1 MKLGNKE
8 SKTEIGKG
16 VNLSMKTVI
25 KGYKYRIYPTNE
37 QKELINK
44 TFGCS
49 RFIYNHFLAMKIELY
64 KTDQKSLSY
73 NKCSE
78 LLTELK
84 KEKEW
89 LKEVDKF
96 ALQNSI
102 KDLDTAY
109 QNFFR
114 EHKKGNTNQGF
125 PKFKSKKNNYKSYRT
140 NFTNNNIE
148 INFENN
154 QIKLPKLKWIKCKL
168 HRKFTGKILSATISQ
183 VPSGKYYVSFN
194 VECEHEELPE
204 TENFIGLDL
213 GISDLLIASNGE
225 TFENNKLTYKYEK
238 KLAKLQRQL
247 AKKEKGSK
255 NYNKQRIKVAKLHEK
270 ITNIRMDNLHKISS
284 QIVKEN
290 QFIFSE
296 DLNIKGMVKN
306 PNLSKSIHDV
316 SWSELTRQ
324 IQYKSEWNERTYHKI
339 DRFYASSQI
348 CSNCNY
354 KNNKTK
360 NLSIRQWTCPECG
373 TNHNRDINASI
384 NILNQGLKDLEL
396 VV

>member
-1 MKLGNKE
+1 
-8 SKTEIGKG
+8 
-16 VNLSMKTVI
+16 MKTVI
-25 KGYKYRIYPTNE
+25 KGYKYRIYPTVE

-64 KTDQKSLSY
+64 KIDQKSISY
-73 NKCSE
+73 SRCSK

-84 KEKEW
+84 KEKQW

-102 KDLDTAY
+102 RALDTAY
-109 QNFFR
+109 RNFFR
-114 EHKKGNTNQGF
+114 EHKKDNTNQGY

-148 INFENN
+148 VDFEKN

-168 HRKFTGKILSATISQ
+168 HRKFTGKILSSTISQ

-194 VECEHEELPE
+194 VECEHKELPE
-204 TENFIGLDL
+204 TNKSIGLDL
-213 GISDLLIASNGE
+213 GVSDLLITSNGE
-225 TFENNKLTYKYEK
+225 IFKNNKLTYKYEK

-247 AKKEKGSK
+247 SKKQKGSK
-255 NYNKQRIKVAKLHEK
+255 NFNKQRIKVAKLHEK
-270 ITNIRMDNLHKISS
+270 IVNIRMDNLHEISS

-306 PNLSKSIHDV
+306 PNLSKPIHDA

-324 IQYKSEWNERTYHKI
+324 IQYKSEWNNRTYHKVN
-339 DRFYASSQI
+339 RFYASSQI

-354 KNNKTK
+354 KNGKIK
-360 NLSIRQWTCPECG
+360 NLSLREWTCPKCG
-373 TNHNRDINASI
+373 THHNRDINASI
-384 NILNQGLKDLEL
+384 NILNQGLKDLES
-396 VV
+396 VI

>member
-1 MKLGNKE
+1 
-8 SKTEIGKG
+8 
-16 VNLSMKTVI
+16 MKTVI
-25 KGYKYRIYPTNE
+25 KGYKYRIYPTDE

-64 KTDQKSLSY
+64 KIDQKSISY
-73 NKCSE
+73 SRCSE

-84 KEKEW
+84 KEKQW

-102 KDLDTAY
+102 RDLDTAY

-114 EHKKGNTNQGF
+114 EHKKGNTNQGY

-148 INFENN
+148 IDFEKN
-154 QIKLPKLKWIKCKL
+154 QIKLPKLKWVECKL

-194 VECEHEELPE
+194 VECEHEELLE
-204 TENFIGLDL
+204 TEDSIGLDL
-213 GISDLLIASNGE
+213 GISDLLITSNGE

-255 NYNKQRIKVAKLHEK
+255 NFHKQRIKIAKLHEK
-270 ITNIRMDNLHKISS
+270 ITNIRMDKLHKISS

-296 DLNIKGMVKN
+296 DLNVKAMVKN
-306 PNLSKSIHDV
+306 VNLSKSIHDV

-324 IQYKSEWNERTYHKI
+324 IQYKSEWNNRVYHKV

-348 CSNCNY
+348 CNNCNY
-354 KNNKTK
+354 KNEKIK
-360 NLSIRQWTCPECG
+360 NLSIRQWTCLECG
-373 TNHNRDINASI
+373 THHNRDINASI

>member
-8 SKTEIGKG
+8 SKTEIGKE

-89 LKEVDKF
+89 LKEPDKF

-148 INFENN
+148 VDFEKS

-168 HRKFTGKILSATISQ
+168 HRKFTGNIISATISQ

-204 TENFIGLDL
+204 TEKFIGLDL
-213 GISDLLIASNGE
+213 GISDLLITSNGE

-255 NYNKQRIKVAKLHEK
+255 NFNKQRIKVAKLHEK

-324 IQYKSEWNERTYHKI
+324 IQYKSEWNNRTYHKV

>member
-1 MKLGNKE
+1 M
-8 SKTEIGKG
+8 
-16 VNLSMKTVI
+16 NLSMKTVI
-25 KGYKYRIYPTNE
+25 KGYKYRIYPTDE

-49 RFIYNHFLAMKIELY
+49 RFVHNYFLAMKIELY
-64 KTDQKSLSY
+64 KTEQKSLSY
-73 NKCSE
+73 SKCSS

-96 ALQNSI
+96 ALQNSL
-102 KDLDTAY
+102 KDLNTAY

-148 INFENN
+148 IDFEKG
-154 QIKLPKLKWIKCKL
+154 QIKLPKLKWIKCKT
-168 HRKFTGKILSATISQ
+168 HRKFTGKILSVTISQ
-183 VPSGKYYVSFN
+183 VPSGKYYVSLN
-194 VECEHEELPE
+194 VECEHEELPKA
-204 TENFIGLDL
+204 NNSIGLDL
-213 GISDLLIASNGE
+213 GISDLLITSNGQ

-247 AKKEKGSK
+247 SKKQKGSK
-255 NYNKQRIKVAKLHEK
+255 NFNKQRIKIAKLHEK
-270 ITNIRMDNLHKISS
+270 ITNIRVDNLHKISS

-296 DLNIKGMVKN
+296 DLNIKGMIKN
-306 PNLSKSIHDV
+306 PKLAKSIQDV
-316 SWSELTRQ
+316 SWYELIRQ
-324 IQYKSEWNERTYHKI
+324 LQYKSKWNNRVYHKV

-348 CSNCNY
+348 CNNCNY
-354 KNNKTK
+354 KNEKIK
-360 NLSIRQWTCPECG
+360 NLSIRKWTCPECG
-373 TNHNRDINASI
+373 TYHNRDINASI

-396 VV
+396 AV

>member
-1 MKLGNKE
+1 
-8 SKTEIGKG
+8 
-16 VNLSMKTVI
+16 MKTVI
-25 KGYKYRIYPTNE
+25 KGYKYRIYLTEE

-64 KTDQKSLSY
+64 EKEQKTLSY
-73 NKCSE
+73 TKCSN

-96 ALQNSI
+96 ALQNSL
-102 KDLDTAY
+102 KNLDTAY

-114 EHKKGNTNQGF
+114 EIQKGNTNQGF

-148 INFENN
+148 VDFGNN

-183 VPSGKYYVSFN
+183 APSGKYFVSLN
-194 VECEHEELPE
+194 IECEHEELS
-204 TENFIGLDL
+204 ENNNSIGLDL
-213 GISDLLIASNGE
+213 GISDLLITSNGE
-225 TFENNKLTYKYEK
+225 TFENKKLTYKYEK
-238 KLAKLQRQL
+238 TLAKLQRQL
-247 AKKEKGSK
+247 AKKQKGS
-255 NYNKQRIKVAKLHEK
+255 NNFHKQRIKVAKLHEK

-306 PNLSKSIHDV
+306 PNLAKSIHDV
-316 SWSELTRQ
+316 SWAELIRQ
-324 IQYKSEWNERTYHKI
+324 LQYKSEWNNRTYHKV

-348 CSNCNY
+348 CNNCNY

-360 NLSIRQWTCPECG
+360 NLSIREWTCSKCG
-373 TNHNRDINASI
+373 TYHNRDINASI

>member
-1 MKLGNKE
+1 
-8 SKTEIGKG
+8 
-16 VNLSMKTVI
+16 MKTVI
-25 KGYKYRIYPTNE
+25 KGYKYRIYPTE
-37 QKELINK
+37 KQKELINK

-89 LKEVDKF
+89 LKEPDKF

-114 EHKKGNTNQGF
+114 EHKKANTNQGF

-148 INFENN
+148 VNFENN

-168 HRKFTGKILSATISQ
+168 HRKFTGNIISATISQ

-204 TENFIGLDL
+204 TEKFIGLDL
-213 GISDLLIASNGE
+213 GISDLLITSNGE

-306 PNLSKSIHDV
+306 PNLSKSIHDA

-324 IQYKSEWNERTYHKI
+324 IQYKSEWNNRTYHKV